1 MAFLPNTGRE
11 SSDRSPVQVGAPGER
26 VATPTSRGL
35 LLVSHE
41 PTGQAWCRG
50 GFSASSRR
58 SCPGRLDGR
67 RGCDTA
73 GHSRHFSRGESS
85 QAVTGGGGL
94 SVGLQLVG
102 RGAESRG
109 RTEEGRGV
117 GDGGGGGGARRR
129 CRERQGGVLGLPQ
142 LSALVSFPRQAWLHF
157 LPLCSRR
164 VPFILAVNS
173 LFSPHLS

>member
-73 GHSRHFSRGESS
+73 GHSRPFSRGESS

-102 RGAESRG
+102 RGAESTG

-117 GDGGGGGGARRR
+117 GDGGGRGCAEAVQGEKTRRPR
-129 CRERQGGVLGLPQ
+129 APTALSSGLISSPGLVALLAFMFQ
-142 LSALVSFPRQAWLHF
+142 EGSFYSCSKFLIFPLLS
-157 LPLCSRR
+157 
-164 VPFILAVNS
+164 
-173 LFSPHLS
+173 